1 MPPKLLL
8 AGGLLVAFIVVVIV
22 LSGLPRELISA
33 ITGKP
38 RASTIRNAAG
48 PATYVGA
55 GTCKKCHEDEFKTW
69 SGSHHDLAMQPAD
82 EKTVLGDF
90 NDAEFDYFGV
100 KSRFFKKNGKFV
112 VRTDGPDG
120 TLADY
125 EVAFT
130 FGVFPLQQYLVGFPG
145 GRYQALHLAWDSRPR
160 DAGGQR
166 WFHLYPNE
174 KITHDDQLHWTG
186 LYQNWNL
193 MCAECHSTN
202 LRKGYDAANN
212 SYKTTFNEIN
222 VACESCHG
230 PGSRHVD
237 WARYSRPPNPRG
249 TDRGL
254 QVALGSQWA
263 TAWRFESPDA
273 KFPIRDKPATAAAL
287 NNCAPCHARRS
298 TLAEGVKPGS
308 PLEDSHR
315 LALLTDPLYH
325 ADGQQ
330 RDEVYVWGSF
340 LQSKMYQKGVTCMDC
355 HDPHSLKIRAEGN
368 AVCARC
374 HTPEKFDT
382 PKHHFHN
389 AGGEGAK
396 CTACHM
402 PTQKY
407 MVVHDRL
414 DHSIRVPRPDLAT
427 ATGAPD
433 ACTMCHTDRKPEWA
447 AAAMDGWYAPTWRKR
462 PQWGPTLAAG
472 MTQGAK
478 AIPSLMS
485 MAQDSSMPGIVRATA
500 ATIAAGGMR
509 PEYSPVAQTLLA
521 DSDPT
526 VRLAGLRLFEGFDPA
541 IRVGMAAGLLSDPVR
556 GVRIEAARLLADVPA
571 ESMNSAQSE
580 ARDQAFREYE
590 AALRLNADWPA
601 ENVNAGDLALR
612 RGRPEEAIVA
622 FRRAIALDPRF
633 AAAYV
638 NISDVYRSLKRDSE
652 GEKTLREGLNVLP
665 QSADLH
671 HALGLLLV
679 RTGKRAEALTEL
691 ESAARLAPTNVR
703 YAYVHAIGLHS
714 AGMVSDAIDRLKE
727 LDTAHPFDPDVLG
740 TLVSMLQERN
750 GSGDLAD
757 ALKYAKRLSE
767 ALPND
772 PSVKQLLKELA
783 GGK

>member
-1 MPPKLLL
+1 MPPKLFV
-8 AGGLLVAFIVVVIV
+8 ACGLFVAFVVVVIV
-22 LSGLPRELISA
+22 LSGLPRELVSVV
-33 ITGKP
+33 TGKP
-38 RASTIRNAAG
+38 RASTVRSAAG

-55 GTCKKCHEDEFKTW
+55 VTCKKCHDDEFKTW
-69 SGSHHDLAMQPAD
+69 TGSHHELAMQPAN
-82 EKTVLGDF
+82 EKTVLGNF
-90 NDAEFDYFGV
+90 NDAAFDYFGIE
-100 KSRFFKKNGKFV
+100 SLFFKKDGKFM
-112 VRTDGPDG
+112 VRTDGPNG
-120 TLADY
+120 ALADY

-130 FGVFPLQQYLVGFPG
+130 FGVFPLQQYLVGLPG
-145 GRYQALHLAWDSRPR
+145 GRYQALHLAWDSRPK

-174 KITHDDQLHWTG
+174 RIPHDDQLHWTG

-202 LRKGYDAANN
+202 LRKGYDASTN
-212 SYKTTFNEIN
+212 SYKTTFSEIN

-237 WARYSRPPNPRG
+237 WARYSRPPYPRG

-254 QVALGSQWA
+254 EVALNSEWA

-273 KFPIRDKPATAAAL
+273 KFPIRDKPAPAAAL

-325 ADGQQ
+325 TDGQQ

-374 HTPEKFDT
+374 HSPEKFDT
-382 PKHHFHN
+382 PKHHFHK
-389 AGGEGAK
+389 ADGSGAK

-414 DHSIRVPRPDLAT
+414 DHSIRVPRPDLT
-427 ATGAPD
+427 PATGAPD
-433 ACTMCHTDRKPEWA
+433 ACTMCHADQKPEWA
-447 AAAMDGWYAPTWRKR
+447 AAAMDAWYPPTWRSR

-472 MTQGAK
+472 ITQGAK
-478 AIPSLMS
+478 AVPSLMAL
-485 MAQDSSMPGIVRATA
+485 AQEASMPAIVRATA
-500 ATIAAGGMR
+500 ATVAAGGMR
-509 PEYSPVAQTLLA
+509 PEYSSVAQTLTT
-521 DSDPT
+521 DSDPN
-526 VRLAGLRLFEGFDPA
+526 VRLAGIGLLERFEPSFRA
-541 IRVGMAAGLLSDPVR
+541 NAAAGLLSDPVR
-556 GVRIEAARLLADVPA
+556 GVRIEAARLLADVPSGSLNA
-571 ESMNSAQSE
+571 AQSE
-580 ARDQAFREYE
+580 ARERALLEYQ

-638 NISDVYRSLKRDSE
+638 NISDVYRGMNREPE
-652 GEKTLREGLNVLP
+652 GEQTLREGLKVLP
-665 QSADLH
+665 RSADLH

-679 RTGKRAEALTEL
+679 RTGKKAEALTEL
-691 ESAARLAPTNVR
+691 ELGASLAPTVVR
-703 YAYVHAIGLHS
+703 YSYVYAIGLHS
-714 AGMVSDAIDRLKE
+714 AGRASDGIDRLRDIDAK
-727 LDTAHPFDPDVLG
+727 HPFDPEVVG
-740 TLVSMLQERN
+740 ALVSMLQERD
-750 GSGDLAD
+750 GPGDRAE
-757 ALKYAKRLSE
+757 ALKYAKRLGE
-767 ALPND
+767 AMPHD
-772 PSVKQLLKELA
+772 PGVKQLVNELS
-783 GGK
+783 GGR